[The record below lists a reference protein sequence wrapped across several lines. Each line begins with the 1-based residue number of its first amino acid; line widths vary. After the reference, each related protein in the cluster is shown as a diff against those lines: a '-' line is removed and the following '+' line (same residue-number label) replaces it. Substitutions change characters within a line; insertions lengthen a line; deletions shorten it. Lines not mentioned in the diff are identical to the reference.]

1 MTSTE
6 TYELLFTLQLAL
18 DALMLQPRGGIT
30 AWTSEQSMQRVM
42 AKRALRR
49 ALDALL
55 SGKLEIAER
64 RQEVDNGSS
73 GPGHT

>member
-18 DALMLQPRGGIT
+18 DALMLQPWAGDA

-49 ALDALL
+49 ALDALQ
-55 SGKLEIAER
+55 SGKLEIVS